1 MKGIIFILYIIAL
14 LLFMLM
20 IIYDYKTDVEEE

>member
-20 IIYDYKTDVEEE
+20 LIYDYKTDVEEE